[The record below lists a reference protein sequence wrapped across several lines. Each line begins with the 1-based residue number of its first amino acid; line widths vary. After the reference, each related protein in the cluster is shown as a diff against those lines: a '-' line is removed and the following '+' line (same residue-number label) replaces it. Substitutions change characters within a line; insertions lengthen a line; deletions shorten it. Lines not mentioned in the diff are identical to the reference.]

1 MNIISKINSNIFL
14 LLVFVLLIPQSAIS
28 QTSNLSLQGIID
40 FETLSFGNTGKA
52 IHVKALQNIPDLSIY
67 GIGVAN
73 NGGGSD
79 GEEYNFDSISVL
91 AGEDI
96 LVARD
101 ISVMNSYFSSCFY
114 EFDHFLQANTNINQN
129 GNDAIELFM
138 NGLVIET
145 FGDINVDGTG
155 EPWEY
160 LDSWAYKTNS
170 GTTGSFILGDWI
182 FGGIN
187 CTDGST
193 TIYDASCLYPTCPLK
208 TYVPDDNFENYLE
221 ANGMGDGI
229 PLNDSV
235 YTNNIDNVTTLTASN
250 LSISDFTGI
259 EDFVSLSVLLAQGNG
274 NIFPTLF

>member
-1 MNIISKINSNIFL
+1 
-14 LLVFVLLIPQSAIS
+14 
-28 QTSNLSLQGIID
+28 
-40 FETLSFGNTGKA
+40 
-52 IHVKALQNIPDLSIY
+52 Y

-79 GEEYNFDSISVL
+79 GEEYSFDAISVL

-101 ISVMNSYFSSCFY
+101 IAVMTSYFDVCFS
-114 EFDHFLQANTNINQN
+114 EFDHVLQATSAISQN
-129 GNDAIELFM
+129 GDDAIELYM
-138 NGLVIET
+138 NGSVVET
-145 FGDINVDGTG
+145 FGDINTDGTG

-160 LDSWAYKTNS
+160 MDSWAYKVNPGS
-170 GTTGSFILGDWI
+170 VGSFVLTDWS

-193 TIYDASCLYPTCPLK
+193 TIYDASCFYPMCPTLGCTDPMADNYDSSAGIDDGSCTYTFIFPGCMDPNADNYDSGATMDDGSCIYSL

-229 PLNDSV
+229 ALNDSV
-235 YTNNIDNVTTLTASN
+235 FTYNINTVTNLTVSS
-250 LSISDFTGI
+250 LSISDLTGI
-259 EDFVSLSVLLAQGNG
+259 EDFVDLSVL
-274 NIFPTLF
+274 